1 MSDEQL
7 QVESAPKAGAETASF
22 LDRAIAAT
30 SQTAPDT
37 TKELLATLTQQALDG
52 TVTWSKNLTKTIEE
66 AVTALDSKISCQ
78 LTEVLHQ
85 DSFQKLE
92 GSWRGLRKLVRN
104 SELGPQLKIRVLD
117 ITRDELIE
125 QFEDAPA
132 VDRSRLFNMVYQ
144 HEFGTAGG
152 EPYGVLLG
160 DYAFSHSD
168 EDVALL
174 RYMGQVA
181 ASSHSPFIAGADPRV
196 FEFADIQ
203 TLNEGKPVAAG
214 FDSPTY
220 ASWNAFRDSDDA
232 RYVALTMP
240 RTLARL
246 PYGAESSPVKGFNY
260 EEFAP
265 NSFAPNSFAPN
276 SFAPDSND
284 DFTWSNAVYEMG
296 LLINN
301 AFTAYGWCT
310 AIRGLENGGK
320 VESLPNYT
328 YSSQAGDLVQ
338 QCPTEVNLTDE
349 REKEL
354 SDLGFLPL
362 VHYKNANYA
371 VFMGAQTMQRP
382 KEYTDPDATANAAI
396 SARLPYIMAS
406 SRIAHYLKVMGRDKI
421 GSAMEPVDVEK
432 DLTTWISLYTNPNAV
447 GNEARAKT
455 PLRESKITVQEQAG
469 RPGCYSAVAYLRPW
483 LQMEELTTSLRMVA
497 NIPG

>member
-1 MSDEQL
+1 MSDKQQATET
-7 QVESAPKAGAETASF
+7 EAAEAAAPEEVSF

-37 TKELLATLTQQALDG
+37 TKDLLANLTQQALQG
-52 TVTWSKNLTKTIEE
+52 TVSWSKNLTRTIED
-66 AVTALDSKISCQ
+66 AVIALDDKISVQ

-85 DSFQKLE
+85 SSFQKLE
-92 GSWRGLRKLVRN
+92 GSWRGLNKLVRN
-104 SELGPQLKIRVLD
+104 SELGPQLKIRMLD

-152 EPYGVLLG
+152 EPFGALLG

-174 RYMGQVA
+174 RYMGTVSA
-181 ASSHSPFIAGADPRV
+181 ASHAPFIAAAAPGV
-196 FEFADIQ
+196 LEFKKFQ

-232 RYVALTMP
+232 RYVSLTMP

-246 PYGAESSPVKGFNY
+246 PYGSATSPVKSFAY
-260 EEFAP
+260 EEFEADRDGQRRP
-265 NSFAPNSFAPN
+265 K
-276 SFAPDSND
+276 SNE
-284 DFTWSNAVYEMG
+284 DFTWSNAAYDMG
-296 LLINN
+296 LLINE
-301 AFTAYGWCT
+301 AFTAFGWCT

-320 VESLPNYT
+320 VENLPNYT
-328 YSSQAGDLVQ
+328 YTSEAGDLTQ

-371 VFMGAQTMQRP
+371 VFMGAQTLQRP
-382 KEYTDPDATANAAI
+382 KVYSDPDATANAAI

-406 SRIAHYLKVMGRDKI
+406 SRIAHFLKVMGRDKI
-421 GSAMEPVDVEK
+421 GSAMDPVDVGK
-432 DLTTWISLYTNPNAV
+432 DLTTWINLYTNPNAV

-455 PLRESKITVQEQAG
+455 PLREAKITVQEQAG